1 MPRKTLF
8 RLSVGAGL
16 LGALLAYGSCVYP
29 TWSARLG
36 LNLTP
41 WLDAQRDLAE
51 ACRRRESLNEY
62 IRWVQQDLEAKS
74 RVIEDVRNDRLTLLE
89 AAARF
94 RDMGHS
100 CLDRDGVLFRQSYA
114 GQTDA
119 ERWCRKVIGYM
130 RAVSPAHTDGA
141 SRADQLEAE
150 LSQHLAQG
158 PLQLPD

>member
-1 MPRKTLF
+1 MKTLF

-16 LGALLAYGSCVYP
+16 LSALLACATYMYL

-41 WLDAQRDLAE
+41 WLESERDLE
-51 ACRRRESLNEY
+51 RACRRRETLNEHT
-62 IRWVQQDLEAKS
+62 RLVQQDLEAKS
-74 RVIEDVRNDRLTLLE
+74 RVIEDLRNDRLTLLE

-100 CLDRDGVLFRQSYA
+100 CLDPDGALFRQSYA

-119 ERWCRKVIGYM
+119 ERWCRKVIAYM
-130 RAVSPAHTDGA
+130 RALSPAHTDGA

-150 LSQHLAQG
+150 LSRHLAQG

>member
-1 MPRKTLF
+1 MKTLF

-16 LGALLAYGSCVYP
+16 LSALLACAAYVYP

-41 WLDAQRDLAE
+41 WLEAEQDLEQAR
-51 ACRRRESLNEY
+51 RRRETLNEHT
-62 IRWVQQDLEAKS
+62 RLVQQDLEAKS
-74 RVIEDVRNDRLTLLE
+74 RVIEDLRNDRMTLLE

-100 CLDRDGVLFRQSYA
+100 CLDRDGALFRQSYA

-119 ERWCRKVIGYM
+119 ERWCRKVIAYM
-130 RAVSPAHTDGA
+130 RDLSRAHTDGA
-141 SRADQLEAE
+141 SRADQLEAD
-150 LSQHLAQG
+150 LSRHLAQG

>member
-8 RLSVGAGL
+8 RLSVGASL
-16 LGALLAYGSCVYP
+16 LSALLACGSYVYP

-36 LNLTP
+36 LNLTV
-41 WLDAQRDLAE
+41 WREAEGDLE
-51 ACRRRESLNEY
+51 RACRRRETLNEHT
-62 IRWVQQDLEAKS
+62 RLVQQDLEAKC
-74 RVIEDVRNDRLTLLE
+74 RVNEELRNDRLTLLE

-100 CLDRDGVLFRQSYA
+100 CLDPEGALFRQFYA
-114 GQTDA
+114 GQTDT
-119 ERWCRKVIGYM
+119 ERWCRKVISYM

-150 LSQHLAQG
+150 LSQRLAQG
-158 PLQLPD
+158 PLELPD

>member
-1 MPRKTLF
+1 MY
-8 RLSVGAGL
+8 A
-16 LGALLAYGSCVYP
+16 
-29 TWSARLG
+29 TWSAWLG

-41 WLDAQRDLAE
+41 WLEAEQDLEQA
-51 ACRRRESLNEY
+51 RRHRETLNEHT
-62 IRWVQQDLEAKS
+62 RLVQQDLEAKS
-74 RVIEDVRNDRLTLLE
+74 RVIEDLRNDRLTLLE

-94 RDMGHS
+94 RDIGHS
-100 CLDRDGVLFRQSYA
+100 SLDRDGALFRQSFA

-119 ERWCRKVIGYM
+119 ERWCRKVIDYM
-130 RAVSPAHTDGA
+130 RAISPADTGA

>member
-8 RLSVGAGL
+8 RLSVGASL
-16 LGALLAYGSCVYP
+16 LSALLACGSYVYP

-36 LNLTP
+36 LNLTV
-41 WLDAQRDLAE
+41 WREAEGDLE
-51 ACRRRESLNEY
+51 RACRRRETLNEHT
-62 IRWVQQDLEAKS
+62 RLVQQDLEAKC
-74 RVIEDVRNDRLTLLE
+74 RVNEELRNDRLTLLE

-100 CLDRDGVLFRQSYA
+100 CLDPEGALFRQFYA
-114 GQTDA
+114 GQTDT
-119 ERWCRKVIGYM
+119 ERWCRKVISYM

-150 LSQHLAQG
+150 LSQRLAQG
-158 PLQLPD
+158 P

>member
-8 RLSVGAGL
+8 RLSVGASL
-16 LGALLAYGSCVYP
+16 LSALLACGSYVYP

-41 WLDAQRDLAE
+41 WLESERDLE
-51 ACRRRESLNEY
+51 RACRRRETLNEHT
-62 IRWVQQDLEAKS
+62 RLVQQDLEAKC
-74 RVIEDVRNDRLTLLE
+74 RVNEELRNDRLTLLE

-100 CLDRDGVLFRQSYA
+100 CLDPEGALFRQFYA
-114 GQTDA
+114 GQTDT
-119 ERWCRKVIGYM
+119 ERWCRKVISYM

>member
-8 RLSVGAGL
+8 RLSVGASL
-16 LGALLAYGSCVYP
+16 LSALLACGSYVYP

-36 LNLTP
+36 LNLTV
-41 WLDAQRDLAE
+41 WREAEGDLE
-51 ACRRRESLNEY
+51 RACRRRETLNEHT
-62 IRWVQQDLEAKS
+62 RLVQQDLEAKS
-74 RVIEDVRNDRLTLLE
+74 RVIEELRNDRLTLLE

-100 CLDRDGVLFRQSYA
+100 CLDPEGALFRQFYA
-114 GQTDA
+114 GQTDT
-119 ERWCRKVIGYM
+119 ERWCRKVISYM

-150 LSQHLAQG
+150 LSQRLAQG
-158 PLQLPD
+158 PLELPD

>member
-8 RLSVGAGL
+8 RLSVGASL
-16 LGALLAYGSCVYP
+16 LSALLACGSYVYP

-36 LNLTP
+36 LNLTV
-41 WLDAQRDLAE
+41 WREAEGDLE
-51 ACRRRESLNEY
+51 RACRRRETLNEHT
-62 IRWVQQDLEAKS
+62 RLVQQDLEAKC
-74 RVIEDVRNDRLTLLE
+74 RVNEELRNDRLTLLE

-100 CLDRDGVLFRQSYA
+100 CLDPEGALFRQFYA
-114 GQTDA
+114 GQTDT
-119 ERWCRKVIGYM
+119 ERWCRKVISYM

-141 SRADQLEAE
+141 SRADQLEAD
-150 LSQHLAQG
+150 LSRHLAQG

>member
-51 ACRRRESLNEY
+51 ACRRRETLNEHT
-62 IRWVQQDLEAKS
+62 RLVQQDLEAKC
-74 RVIEDVRNDRLTLLE
+74 RVIEKLRNDRLTLLE

-130 RAVSPAHTDGA
+130 RAVSPAQTDA
-141 SRADQLEAE
+141 DSRADQLEAE

-158 PLQLPD
+158 PLELPD

>member
-1 MPRKTLF
+1 MKTLF

-16 LGALLAYGSCVYP
+16 LCALLACGSYVYP
-29 TWSARLG
+29 TWTARLG

-41 WLDAQRDLAE
+41 WLDVQQDLAE
-51 ACRRRESLNEY
+51 ARRRRETLNE
-62 IRWVQQDLEAKS
+62 RTRLVQQDLGAKS
-74 RVIEDVRNDRLTLLE
+74 RVIEDLRNDRLTLLE

-100 CLDRDGVLFRQSYA
+100 CLDPDGALFRQSYA

-130 RAVSPAHTDGA
+130 RAVNPAHTDGA

>member
-8 RLSVGAGL
+8 RLSVGASL
-16 LGALLAYGSCVYP
+16 LSALLACGSYVYP

-36 LNLTP
+36 LNLTV
-41 WLDAQRDLAE
+41 WREAEGDLE
-51 ACRRRESLNEY
+51 RACRRRETLNEHT
-62 IRWVQQDLEAKS
+62 RLVQQDLEAKC
-74 RVIEDVRNDRLTLLE
+74 RVNEELRNDRLTLLE

-100 CLDRDGVLFRQSYA
+100 CLDPEGALFRQFYA
-114 GQTDA
+114 GQTDT
-119 ERWCRKVIGYM
+119 ERWCRKVISYM

-150 LSQHLAQG
+150 LSRHLAQG

>member
-1 MPRKTLF
+1 MKTLF

-16 LGALLAYGSCVYP
+16 LCALLACGSYVYP
-29 TWSARLG
+29 TWSAWLG

-41 WLDAQRDLAE
+41 WLEAEQDLEQA
-51 ACRRRESLNEY
+51 RRHRETLNEHT
-62 IRWVQQDLEAKS
+62 RLVKQDLEAKS
-74 RVIEDVRNDRLTLLE
+74 RVIEDLRNDRLTLLE

-100 CLDRDGVLFRQSYA
+100 CLDPDGALFRQSYA

-130 RAVSPAHTDGA
+130 RAVSPPHTDGA

-150 LSQHLAQG
+150 LSQRLAQG